1 MTDVLT
7 PCKIQLPDG
16 KYIRTEPTNIKKN
29 EFGNPI
35 LDTTESIDEAFQ
47 TNHISYA
54 QDIKNTLKN
63 NFNCIVKLIQIK

>member
-1 MTDVLT
+1 MIDILT

-16 KYIRTEPTNIKKN
+16 KYIKTEPNNIKKN

-54 QDIKNTLKN
+54 QDIKNTLKKD
-63 NFNCIVKLIQIK
+63 FNYIVKLIEVK